1 MRIERKIENLKKNWE
16 GSTGFEMDHWVNQ
29 DNFNVGAKAKKGL
42 FAQNFCRSILSWV
55 LCTTHEH
62 NVIVNR

>member
-29 DNFNVGAKAKKGL
+29 DNFNVGAKAYLLKTFTGQY
-42 FAQNFCRSILSWV
+42 FPGCFVRRTSIM
-55 LCTTHEH
+55 
-62 NVIVNR
+62 